1 MKKETL
7 VSIAERAECSISTV
21 SRVLSGNA
29 AKYRISRRTV
39 ERVMEE
45 VRRCNYT
52 PSLLA
57 KGLRTNRTDTIGL
70 LIPNIE
76 NSFFSHAAGIIIRE
90 ARNYNYKVVVVDT
103 QEDERNERDGLSAL
117 LARRVD
123 GIIAAPCGNDAPLFT
138 GVQRGGM
145 PLVLID
151 RYLPDAGELSYVT
164 TDNYRGAVM
173 ATEYLLENGHRR
185 IACIQ
190 GTPHSMPVRDRV
202 RGFADTLRARGL
214 GDRIVVSGEDFS
226 VQNGYLETKLA
237 LAREERPTAIFA
249 LSNLI
254 LLGVVKAV
262 HESGLRIPDDISVV
276 SFDDNMLFNY
286 LDPAITCIGQPTDEI
301 GKTKRTFPF
310 IERPHTGVDQI
321 ISGNKFKRVT
331 HISII
336 TYKRTDFKRKLK
348 NRSFYADKNLSVGF
362 RRYDTP
368 VPVSFRKRRG
378 LRARH
383 KQVFPLYPP
392 LPHNRRRTGTRAHR
406 TDTHLRE

>member
-7 VSIAERAECSISTV
+7 VSIAERSGCSISTV

-29 AKYRISRRTV
+29 AKYRISQRTV
-39 ERVMEE
+39 ARVTEE
-45 VRRCNYT
+45 VKRCNYT

-76 NSFFSHAAGIIIRE
+76 NSFFANVAGVVIRE
-90 ARNYNYKVVVVDT
+90 SRNYNYKVVVVDT
-103 QEDERNERDGLSAL
+103 QEDERNEQDGLSAL

-123 GIIAAPCGNDAPLFT
+123 GIIAAPCGNDAALFAS
-138 GVQRGGM
+138 VQEGGM

-151 RYLPDAGELSYVT
+151 RYLPDAGMLSYVT

-173 ATEYLLENGHRR
+173 AAEYLLENGHRR

-202 RGFADTLRARGL
+202 RGFGDTLRAHGL
-214 GDRIVVSGEDFS
+214 GDRIVVTGEDFS

-237 LAREERPTAIFA
+237 LAQAERPTAIFA

-301 GKTKRTFPF
+301 GTLAVKLLIRAIREPGAA
-310 IERPHTGVDQI
+310 PSHLHLPPSLI
-321 ISGNKFKRVT
+321 IR
-331 HISII
+331 
-336 TYKRTDFKRKLK
+336 
-348 NRSFYADKNLSVGF
+348 RSVRNL
-362 RRYDTP
+362 
-368 VPVSFRKRRG
+368 
-378 LRARH
+378 L
-383 KQVFPLYPP
+383 L
-392 LPHNRRRTGTRAHR
+392 
-406 TDTHLRE
+406 

>member
-7 VSIAERAECSISTV
+7 VSIAERSGCSISTV

-29 AKYRISRRTV
+29 AKYRISQRTV
-39 ERVMEE
+39 ARVTEE
-45 VRRCNYT
+45 VKRCNYT

-76 NSFFSHAAGIIIRE
+76 NSFFAGVAGVVIRE
-90 ARNYNYKVVVVDT
+90 SRNYNYKVVVVDT
-103 QEDERNERDGLSAL
+103 QEDGLSAL

-123 GIIAAPCGNDAPLFT
+123 GIVAAPCGSNSELFAS
-138 GVQRGGM
+138 VQEGGM

-151 RYLPDAGELSYVT
+151 RYLPDAGMLSYVT

-202 RGFADTLRARGL
+202 RGFGDTLRAHGL
-214 GDRIVVSGEDFS
+214 GDRIVVTGEDFS

-301 GKTKRTFPF
+301 GTLAVKLLIRAVREPGAATSHLHLP
-310 IERPHTGVDQI
+310 PSLI
-321 ISGNKFKRVT
+321 IR
-331 HISII
+331 
-336 TYKRTDFKRKLK
+336 
-348 NRSFYADKNLSVGF
+348 RSVRNL
-362 RRYDTP
+362 
-368 VPVSFRKRRG
+368 
-378 LRARH
+378 L
-383 KQVFPLYPP
+383 L
-392 LPHNRRRTGTRAHR
+392 
-406 TDTHLRE
+406 

>member
-7 VSIAERAECSISTV
+7 VSIAERSGCSISTV

-29 AKYRISRRTV
+29 AKYRISQRTV
-39 ERVMEE
+39 ARVTEE
-45 VRRCNYT
+45 VKRCNYT

-76 NSFFSHAAGIIIRE
+76 NSFFAGVAGVVIRE
-90 ARNYNYKVVVVDT
+90 SRNYNYKVVVVDT
-103 QEDERNERDGLSAL
+103 QEDERNEQDGLSAL

-123 GIIAAPCGNDAPLFT
+123 GIVVELLDNPPDGLPPEKLRPIGAMLDDCPALLPPLLDLA
-138 GVQRGGM
+138 REGGM

-151 RYLPDAGELSYVT
+151 RYLPDAGMLSYVT

-202 RGFADTLRARGL
+202 RGFGDTLRAHGL
-214 GDRIVVSGEDFS
+214 GDRIVVTGEDFS

-301 GKTKRTFPF
+301 GTLAVKLLIRAVREPGAA
-310 IERPHTGVDQI
+310 PSHLHLPPSLI
-321 ISGNKFKRVT
+321 IR
-331 HISII
+331 
-336 TYKRTDFKRKLK
+336 
-348 NRSFYADKNLSVGF
+348 RSVRNL
-362 RRYDTP
+362 
-368 VPVSFRKRRG
+368 
-378 LRARH
+378 L
-383 KQVFPLYPP
+383 L
-392 LPHNRRRTGTRAHR
+392 
-406 TDTHLRE
+406 

>member
-7 VSIAERAECSISTV
+7 VSIAERSGCSISTV

-29 AKYRISRRTV
+29 AKYRISQRTV
-39 ERVMEE
+39 ARVTEE
-45 VRRCNYT
+45 VKRCNYT

-76 NSFFSHAAGIIIRE
+76 NSFFAGVAGVVIRE
-90 ARNYNYKVVVVDT
+90 SRNYNYKVVVDT
-103 QEDERNERDGLSAL
+103 QEDERNEQDGLSAL

-123 GIIAAPCGNDAPLFT
+123 GIVAAPCGSNAELFAS
-138 GVQRGGM
+138 VQEGGM

-151 RYLPDAGELSYVT
+151 RYLPDAGMLSYVT

-202 RGFADTLRARGL
+202 RGFGDTLRAHGL
-214 GDRIVVSGEDFS
+214 GDRIVVTGEDFS

-301 GKTKRTFPF
+301 GTLAVKLLIRAIREPGAA
-310 IERPHTGVDQI
+310 PSHLHLPPSLI
-321 ISGNKFKRVT
+321 IR
-331 HISII
+331 
-336 TYKRTDFKRKLK
+336 
-348 NRSFYADKNLSVGF
+348 RSVRNL
-362 RRYDTP
+362 
-368 VPVSFRKRRG
+368 
-378 LRARH
+378 L
-383 KQVFPLYPP
+383 L
-392 LPHNRRRTGTRAHR
+392 
-406 TDTHLRE
+406 